1 MYYAFL
7 VILTL
12 LQTIVANQMMDLS
25 VFEMRPYTIRLWS
38 NYLVAAMVLW
48 SPMLFTRKRR
58 WTYVV
63 SLLLDIWFIGNLMY
77 FRSYGDVLNRWCLQ
91 NVSNLDGIWSSI
103 LPFLRWGDL
112 LFPCVTILWIA
123 FSETIQRDFLSP
135 LWKRITI
142 ACVAFIICCTPQAL
156 IHKKAELPISPFDSY
171 YADLSMGR
179 VWYMHTFG
187 AITHLAN
194 ETINLI
200 AHREG
205 EVTPVSSGEIDQ
217 FIETPHNVP
226 EQGNLLLILFESLED
241 WTIGLEIDGQE
252 VTPQLNRLVA
262 HPMTGHYPMK
272 AQVKEGKSSDAQLII
287 FNGLLPIKN
296 GAASMR
302 YAGNAYP
309 SFVKYSNARTKRLF
323 AAYSYHMW
331 NQHMNALAYGFDTL
345 YAENVSDC
353 VLADSVILTIKRNPT
368 PFIYTMVTMASHSP
382 FLEYADS
389 SSLEITHSE
398 YDEAK
403 TRYLQCVHYTDSA
416 LGRVINTILTDPKL
430 ANSTR
435 IIITGDHPVFDLG
448 TPVPFIIYDPYL
460 SPVSVARPLYQMDIY
475 STLVERMHIATSWQ
489 GLGKNIADTCEYK
502 EEEVRMLESM
512 SDRIIQTDF
521 FSKKFVVSAH

>member
-12 LQTIVANQMMDLS
+12 LQTIVANQIMDLS

-123 FSETIQRDFLSP
+123 FS
-135 LWKRITI
+135 
-142 ACVAFIICCTPQAL
+142 
-156 IHKKAELPISPFDSY
+156 
-171 YADLSMGR
+171 
-179 VWYMHTFG
+179 
-187 AITHLAN
+187 ITHLAN

-241 WTIGLEIDGQE
+241 WTIGLE
-252 VTPQLNRLVA
+252 
-262 HPMTGHYPMK
+262 MM
-272 AQVKEGKSSDAQLII
+272 GK
-287 FNGLLPIKN
+287 K
-296 GAASMR
+296 
-302 YAGNAYP
+302 
-309 SFVKYSNARTKRLF
+309 
-323 AAYSYHMW
+323 
-331 NQHMNALAYGFDTL
+331 
-345 YAENVSDC
+345 
-353 VLADSVILTIKRNPT
+353 
-368 PFIYTMVTMASHSP
+368 
-382 FLEYADS
+382 
-389 SSLEITHSE
+389 
-398 YDEAK
+398 
-403 TRYLQCVHYTDSA
+403 
-416 LGRVINTILTDPKL
+416 
-430 ANSTR
+430 
-435 IIITGDHPVFDLG
+435 
-448 TPVPFIIYDPYL
+448 
-460 SPVSVARPLYQMDIY
+460 
-475 STLVERMHIATSWQ
+475 
-489 GLGKNIADTCEYK
+489 
-502 EEEVRMLESM
+502 
-512 SDRIIQTDF
+512 
-521 FSKKFVVSAH
+521 